1 MTIFFIKKEK
11 IWPSVSWCC
20 ILTRRTRR
28 IDKPVT
34 VVNIEKC
41 GKFVEKVAEHSVSK
55 IVHMADNYG
64 HSAEPITCY
73 LALYESFEIERNDE
87 GRGWIRVSENLL
99 QRPMLRPFLK
109 ISNTE
114 LQCWVVNLHTTR
126 LDLPSAPYSIK
137 KQVSKDFIFCL
148 CF

>member
-41 GKFVEKVAEHSVSK
+41 GKFVEKFAEHSVSN
-55 IVHMADNYG
+55 IVHMADNYS
-64 HSAEPITCY
+64 HSVEPITCY

-87 GRGWIRVSENLL
+87 GRGWIRVSRE
-99 QRPMLRPFLK
+99 FVTKLK
-109 ISNTE
+109 
-114 LQCWVVNLHTTR
+114 V
-126 LDLPSAPYSIK
+126 D
-137 KQVSKDFIFCL
+137 DG
-148 CF
+148 